1 MQMRPTKAMSE
12 QTGSWP
18 AQSADVLHSS
28 EQNEPESGGPSVQT
42 ELAQALPSPHG
53 VTPF

>member
-12 QTGSWP
+12 HSGSLP
-18 AQSADVLHSS
+18 VQSADVLHAS
-28 EQNEPESGGPSVQT
+28 EQNEPESGGPSVHT
-42 ELAQALPSPHG
+42 ELAHALPSLHG